1 MPKEVRASFILSVE
15 TDELFIN
22 AGLQDR
28 VVQVDY
34 FLKQKLKDKKTNIIS
49 KLILL
54 IFFI

>member
-34 FLKQKLKDKKTNIIS
+34 FLKQKLKVKKTNIIS